1 VSGRPI
7 VLVIDDSPVTVRAAS
22 LLLERAGYTT
32 HAAITA
38 DDGLRQARTLVP
50 RVILLDVELPDGDG
64 YTVCRQLKADPATAH
79 IPVILCTGRGEALD
93 EADRFGVEA
102 AAYLPKPFSPSAL
115 RDLVAR
121 FARSHS

>member
-1 VSGRPI
+1 MSDRPV

-22 LLLERAGYTT
+22 LLLERAGYTAR
-32 HAAITA
+32 AATTA
-38 DDGLRQARTLVP
+38 DDGLRQARALVP

-115 RDLVAR
+115 RDLVTR
-121 FARSHS
+121 FATPDA

>member
-1 VSGRPI
+1 MSDRPL
-7 VLVIDDSPVTVRAAS
+7 VLVIDDSPVAVRAAS

-32 HAAITA
+32 RAATTA
-38 DDGLRQARTLVP
+38 DEGLRQARALIP

-115 RDLVAR
+115 RELVTR
-121 FARSHS
+121 FATPDA

>member
-1 VSGRPI
+1 MSDRPV
-7 VLVIDDSPVTVRAAS
+7 VLVIDDSPVAVRAAS
-22 LLLERAGYTT
+22 LLLERSGYTAR
-32 HAAITA
+32 AATTA
-38 DDGLRQARTLVP
+38 DEGLRQARALIP

-115 RDLVAR
+115 RELVTR
-121 FARSHS
+121 FATPDA

>member
-1 VSGRPI
+1 MSERPL

-22 LLLERAGYTT
+22 LLLERAGYVAQ
-32 HAAITA
+32 AAMTA
-38 DDGLRQARTLVP
+38 DEGLRQARALAP

-64 YTVCRQLKADPATAH
+64 YTVCRQLKADAATAH

-93 EADRFGVEA
+93 EADRSGVDA

-121 FARSHS
+121 FAGTEP

>member
-1 VSGRPI
+1 MSDRPV

-22 LLLERAGYTT
+22 LLLERAGYTAR
-32 HAAITA
+32 AATTA
-38 DDGLRQARTLVP
+38 DDGLRQARALIP

-115 RDLVAR
+115 RDLVTR
-121 FARSHS
+121 FATPDA

>member
-1 VSGRPI
+1 MSDRPV

-22 LLLERAGYTT
+22 LLLERAGY
-32 HAAITA
+32 AARAATTA
-38 DDGLRQARTLVP
+38 DDGLRQARALIP

-115 RDLVAR
+115 RDLVTR
-121 FARSHS
+121 FATPDA

>member
-1 VSGRPI
+1 MTQRPI

-22 LLLERAGYTT
+22 LLLERAGYEAR
-32 HAAITA
+32 AAITA
-38 DDGLRQARTLVP
+38 EDGLRQARALLP

-64 YTVCRQLKADPATAH
+64 YTVCRELKKNPATAR

-93 EADRFGVEA
+93 EADRAGVEA
-102 AAYLPKPFSPSAL
+102 DAYLPKPFSPSGL

-121 FARSHS
+121 FASAG

>member
-1 VSGRPI
+1 MTDRPV

-22 LLLERAGYTT
+22 LLLERAGYTAR
-32 HAAITA
+32 AATTA
-38 DDGLRQARTLVP
+38 DDGLRQARALVP

-115 RDLVAR
+115 RDLVTR
-121 FARSHS
+121 FATPDA